1 MHLAPWHY
9 WSLPCLMLLFLDVTQ
24 VVTYDARLKGTLPT
38 FSVGTPSA
46 YPSWFQSD
54 QCPILFFALWP
65 PAVVGPEPTHN
76 VASPLRRHL
85 TQSNNFPT
93 LMWTSVHSNVGRVHC
108 VLPIVAGPSNLAFG
122 CEELSPDSFTPSV
135 LITLTTHFVCSN

>member
-1 MHLAPWHY
+1 
-9 WSLPCLMLLFLDVTQ
+9 MLLFLDVTQ

-76 VASPLRRHL
+76 VASPLRRCL

-93 LMWTSVHSNVGRVHC
+93 LMKVVNYRAWQVD
-108 VLPIVAGPSNLAFG
+108 LPDLPSKK
-122 CEELSPDSFTPSV
+122 EEER
-135 LITLTTHFVCSN
+135 